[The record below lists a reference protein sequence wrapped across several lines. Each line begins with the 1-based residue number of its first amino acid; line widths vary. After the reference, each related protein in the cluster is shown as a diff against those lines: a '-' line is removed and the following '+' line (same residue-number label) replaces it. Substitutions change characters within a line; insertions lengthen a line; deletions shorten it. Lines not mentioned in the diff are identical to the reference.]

1 MKKYYIIILEVKGMK
16 EVYIKKTDVNKW
28 IGKYFEKQDLISV
41 DDLISC
47 IENLDDKI
55 DYLEEKI
62 RNLEEVEES
71 FGGYEYGE

>member
-1 MKKYYIIILEVKGMK
+1 MK
-16 EVYIKKTDVNKW
+16 EVYIRKEDVNKW